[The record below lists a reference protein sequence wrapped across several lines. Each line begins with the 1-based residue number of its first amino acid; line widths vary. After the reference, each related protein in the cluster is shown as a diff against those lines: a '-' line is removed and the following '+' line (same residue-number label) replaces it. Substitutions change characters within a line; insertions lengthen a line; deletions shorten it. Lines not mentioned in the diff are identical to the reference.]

1 MPLDNRIIVAS
12 AGSGKTT
19 LIVDDA
25 CDLPVK
31 RAAMITYTNNGRDE
45 IEAKTYSRFGHV
57 PPHVFI
63 GTWFSFLLRHFVR
76 PYQNCLYDPRV
87 AGIHFVND
95 RSAPYIAAD
104 NVRHHYFSRPELI
117 YSDKIA
123 KFVCEVIRKTDSA
136 PIKRFEHIFER
147 LFIDESQDLAGYDLD
162 LVELLMRSRVQII
175 LVGDHRQAT
184 YATNSAPKNKKYRGA
199 KIVDKFHEWE
209 KAGLCALEY
218 HNYSHRCV
226 QAICDFADQFHPDAP
241 NTESKNTDVT
251 DHDGIFAVRK
261 SDVAAYVEKFK
272 PKPQTL
278 RYSRATKN
286 VVGRPLNFGAAK
298 GMTFDRTIIYP
309 HGPLKTFLATGNLA
323 DAGKELD
330 KIYVAITRAR
340 QSVAFVVEDNAKLAS
355 LEHYKFQ

>member
-25 CDLPVK
+25 CGLPEK

-45 IEAKTYSRFGHV
+45 IEAKTYSRLAHV
-57 PPHVFI
+57 PPHVSI

-76 PYQNCLYDPRV
+76 PYQNCLYDLRV
-87 AGIHFVND
+87 AGIHFV
-95 RSAPYIAAD
+95 SGQSTQYIAAD
-104 NVRHHYFSRPELI
+104 KIRHHYFSKPELI

-123 KFVCEVIRKTDSA
+123 KFACEVVQKMNGA
-136 PIKRFEHIFER
+136 PIKRFEQIFER

-162 LVELLMRSRVQII
+162 LVELLMRSQVQII

-184 YATNSAPKNKKYRGA
+184 YATNSASKNKKYRGA

-209 KAGLCALEY
+209 KADLCALEY
-218 HNYSHRCV
+218 HNYNHRCV
-226 QAICDFADQFHPDAP
+226 QNICDFADQLHPAAP

-251 DHDGIFAVRK
+251 GHDGVFAVRK
-261 SDVAAYVEKFK
+261 SDVASYIEKF
-272 PKPQTL
+272 KPQTL
-278 RYSRATKN
+278 RYNRKTKN
-286 VVGRPLNFGAAK
+286 VIGHPLNFGAAK

-309 HGPLKTFLATGNLA
+309 HGPLKKFLTTGKLA

-340 QSVAFVVEDNAKLAS
+340 QSVAFVVEDNAKLVGLAFY
-355 LEHYKFQ
+355 EIE

>member
-25 CDLPVK
+25 CGLPEK

-45 IEAKTYSRFGHV
+45 IEAKTYSRFAHV
-57 PPHVFI
+57 PPHVSI

-76 PYQNCLYDPRV
+76 PYQNCLYDLRV
-87 AGIHFVND
+87 AGIHFVSG
-95 RSAPYIAAD
+95 RSAQYIAAD
-104 NVRHHYFSRPELI
+104 NIRHHYFSKPELI

-123 KFVCEVIRKTDSA
+123 KFACEVVQRTDGA
-136 PIKRFEHIFER
+136 PIKRFEQIFER

-162 LVELLMRSRVQII
+162 LIEMLMRSQVQII

-184 YATNSAPKNKKYRGA
+184 YATNSASKNKKYRGA
-199 KIVDKFHEWE
+199 KIVDKFHQWE

-218 HNYSHRCV
+218 HNYSRRCV

-241 NTESKNTDVT
+241 NTESKNTNISG
-251 DHDGIFAVRK
+251 HDGVFAVRK
-261 SDVAAYVEKFK
+261 RDVSAYVEKF
-272 PKPQTL
+272 KPQTL
-278 RYSRATKN
+278 RYSRATKD

-309 HGPLKTFLATGNLA
+309 HGPLKKFLSTGKLG
-323 DAGKELD
+323 DAGKEID
-330 KIYVAITRAR
+330 KIYVATTRAR
-340 QSVAFVVEDNAKLAS
+340 QSVAFVVDNNAQLVG
-355 LEHYKFQ
+355 LNFYEPE